1 MAVEIA
7 REECVA
13 DGAVTVSRFRPLRR
27 VLLPWVAAAA
37 MLFGGE
43 LAAQEDP
50 QPLTP
55 DDPKCAVDGT
65 TVTCTGDLSPGV
77 LVPGDALGTYTELYV
92 QELTSGIAPAEGA
105 TGIEFTGDGNIT
117 LDVNTGDYDITTSG
131 FGAEGIKV
139 EGSGNIDVDVT
150 GDITTNGASSKG
162 VSVSG
167 TGGTVDVDVNGDI
180 TTISDNSNG
189 VTVSGSGGK
198 TTVEVNGNIET
209 WGTTGSGGLYVS
221 NDDSDIKITLT
232 GGITVRSRD
241 GLTGFTSNA
250 GKIEIIV
257 QGDITNWNSN
267 GSGINTGSERGD
279 IAITLNGGTIR
290 SSGKQGIWFPV
301 FLAIR
306 SIIL

>member
-1 MAVEIA
+1 MGTNLSCETGVARSAVEIA

-13 DGAVTVSRFRPLRR
+13 DGAVTVARFRPLRR
-27 VLLPWVAAAA
+27 ALLPWAAAA
-37 MLFGGE
+37 AVLLGGA

-77 LVPGDALGTYTELYV
+77 LVPGDALGTYTTLYV
-92 QELTSGIAPAEGA
+92 KKLVGDIAPAKGT

-131 FGAEGIKV
+131 TGAGGIKV
-139 EGSGNIDVDVT
+139 EGSGGNIDVD
-150 GDITTNGASSKG
+150 AK
-162 VSVSG
+162 
-167 TGGTVDVDVNGDI
+167 GDI

-189 VTVSGSGGK
+189 VTVTVSGSGGN

-209 WGTTGSGGLYVS
+209 WGITGSSGLYVS
-221 NDDSDIKITLT
+221 NDNRDIRITLT
-232 GGITVRSRD
+232 GGITVRSGD
-241 GLTGFTSNA
+241 ALTGFASNA
-250 GKIEIIV
+250 GNLEIIV
-257 QGDITNWNSN
+257 QGDITNWDSY

-279 IAITLNGGTIR
+279 IAIMLNGGTIR
-290 SSGKQGIWFPV
+290 SSGEKGIWFSS
-301 FLAIR
+301 LY
-306 SIIL
+306 